1 MSVQRNSSHLGS
13 ASSEGRAV
21 VSRQVDAPARAVWDV
36 LSDGWLYAS
45 WVVGASRVRDVG
57 PGWPAQGSRI
67 RHSFG
72 VWPAVI
78 NDDTVILAVDE
89 QEMLLRARGRPAG
102 EAEVRLVIRPDTA
115 ERSTVSIVEDVTAGP
130 GRLVPQI
137 VRQWVIAP
145 RNVEALRRLSL
156 IAEGRHRQSQ

>member
-1 MSVQRNSSHLGS
+1 
-13 ASSEGRAV
+13 V
-21 VSRQVDAPARAVWDV
+21 VSRHVDAPAAAVWDV

-45 WVVGASRVRDVG
+45 WVVGASRVRDVD
-57 PGWPAQGSRI
+57 PGWPSAGSRI
-67 RHSFG
+67 QHSFG
-72 VWPAVI
+72 AWPAVI

-102 EAEVRLVIRPDTA
+102 EAEVRLVVTADTA

-130 GRLVPQI
+130 GRIVPQT

>member
-1 MSVQRNSSHLGS
+1 MTVHRSSGQFS
-13 ASSEGRAV
+13 AQSSEGRTV
-21 VSRQVDAPARAVWDV
+21 VSRHVDAPARAVWDV

-45 WVVGASRVRDVG
+45 WVVGASRVRDVD
-57 PGWPAQGSRI
+57 PGWPATGSRI

-89 QEMLLRARGRPAG
+89 QEMLLRARGRPVG
-102 EAEVRLVIRPDTA
+102 EAEVRLVVSADTA

-130 GRLVPQI
+130 GRLVPHT
-137 VRQWVIAP
+137 VRQWMIAP

>member
-1 MSVQRNSSHLGS
+1 M
-13 ASSEGRAV
+13 
-21 VSRQVDAPARAVWDV
+21 VSRQVDAPASAVWDV
-36 LSDGWLYAS
+36 LSDGWLYAT
-45 WVVGASRVRDVG
+45 WVVGASRVRDVD
-57 PGWPAQGSRI
+57 PSWPAQGGRI

-89 QEMLLRARGRPAG
+89 QEMLLRARGRPVG
-102 EAEVRLVIRPDTA
+102 EAEVRLVITPDTA

-130 GRLVPQI
+130 GRCVPQF
-137 VRQWVIAP
+137 VRQWMIAP

-156 IAEGRHRQSQ
+156 IAEGRYRQVTVTGER